1 MKRSA
6 IFIAAILSASVAYAS
21 CELGCFTFP
30 NLYKPF
36 TQSYPCANG
45 TFQYQPYYADNTE
58 GNNVTLTFQPTAGG
72 TLSNIVNAPNTQI
85 TWTHVGNVWTGH
97 PTNFVAHGLYWWA
110 LYASGSNCT
119 IQGKAQ

>member
-1 MKRSA
+1 VKKIALCLSILLTSA
-6 IFIAAILSASVAYAS
+6 TVFAA

-36 TQSYPCANG
+36 TNTYPCANG
-45 TFQYQPYYADNTE
+45 NFQYQPYYADNTE

-72 TLSNIVNAPNTQI
+72 TLSNIVNAQGTSI
-85 TWTHVGNVWTGH
+85 TWTHNGNVWTGH
-97 PTNFVAHGLYWWA
+97 PTNFVAHGLYSWA